1 MNKYRKSA
9 NKEGGKLM
17 KVEKLD
23 AITINVKDLD
33 EAIRSLSNLF
43 ETTFYTSDTLA
54 ENGVKAE
61 VTITGHADPSTER
74 VQSRDAMSPIGLEV
88 LQTIPPVEREGVRAI
103 AFKVSNLGEAKEE
116 MKKKGVRHIKDIK
129 IGGFREAV
137 FHPDDVHG
145 IRLCLYQYQA
155 PTIVDAYLGK

>member
-1 MNKYRKSA
+1 MTDKLIDQIVYKLYGLTDDEIA
-9 NKEGGKLM
+9 IVEG
-17 KVEKLD
+17 
-23 AITINVKDLD
+23 
-33 EAIRSLSNLF
+33 
-43 ETTFYTSDTLA
+43 
-54 ENGVKAE
+54 
-61 VTITGHADPSTER
+61 
-74 VQSRDAMSPIGLEV
+74 QSRDAMSPIGLEV

-155 PTIVDAYLGK
+155 PTIVDAYLEK